1 MTILGNLETS
11 TTTRVSAGSLAD
23 VLSFLITTT
32 GVCGFARRRPLPP
45 QHDNG
50 CLRVLPQT
58 SVDGRLR
65 VRNHNDG
72 VRGCSRRRRHPL
84 QSQRVSV
91 GSPTDVLFATKS
103 PQDQHE
109 HQRRHVNWDTADI
122 GVLQTSDLD
131 QVSKQRVL
139 CLLLIPTHTPE
150 IK

>member
-23 VLSFLITTT
+23 VLSL
-32 GVCGFARRRPLPP
+32 L
-45 QHDNG
+45 NG
-50 CLRVLPQT
+50 CLRVLLQT

-103 PQDQHE
+103 P
-109 HQRRHVNWDTADI
+109 HVNWDTADI